1 MSYNSLDNNLD
12 VTFIADREIENYART
27 HPGQHINSD
36 IETLRSM
43 GFDRKMINKTYI
55 LLRPPNIERAIDY
68 MTEINGIIQHN
79 FFENRIGTSK
89 SLCYIC
95 KKARRYHL
103 GYVPGLY
110 NDENEDIN
118 IKNNKVNDKKSS
130 KESICSVCYEELSK
144 KEKKKNTLPCGH
156 LCCTSCWTNYLQT
169 LISEAKVED
178 IKCVEPK
185 CEQKLSE
192 DFIMKHIKTNKQ
204 LVSKYEKFRNR
215 ALIIK
220 DPNKK
225 LCPQPNCESYLE
237 KSWRTKYVKCKNG
250 HKFCFECLRPEH
262 GKSTCENVLEKDFL
276 LWKKDKVVKKCPNCK
291 IYIEKN
297 EGCNHMTCA
306 TCKYQWCWLCEGK
319 YEYGHYKTGKCNGH
333 QFTKANYIDEVYKPS
348 INSINTYSNS
358 YYNNNI
364 NTISNNQYNNNTNN
378 AFYYINNNNENNSN
392 NSSRVNSNILIKRN
406 VYFKS
411 DEEQQNCCCSLSTI
425 FKCCIHKVN
434 YIKSDI
440 DGFERLNA
448 LLIWIFGY
456 FLFVSYQVYNT
467 YQDKSIKF
475 NSYKNAYLII
485 GILISFCLFICYE
498 VMFTALITPFI
509 LVCLVYPFFVYKIKM
524 FFTIGNAHYFDYN
537 LNIINNNNNNTNNIT
552 NSNNYSSTSN
562 NRSKKSI
569 TLKKK
574 SKKKIKKVYFKSD
587 EEDQNCCCSLSSI
600 FPYCLHKV
608 NYLKDDIDG
617 LERCHALFI
626 WFFGYFLFVAYQIY
640 NASKDD
646 FLNYSSSRNIYL
658 FFGYL
663 IAFCS
668 FICYE
673 ALFTTLIT
681 PFILI
686 SLVYPFFVYRIKMF
700 FTIGNAHYYDNYN
713 KSKNKSNEPLI
724 SYY

>member
-1 MSYNSLDNNLD
+1 M
-12 VTFIADREIENYART
+12 
-27 HPGQHINSD
+27 
-36 IETLRSM
+36 
-43 GFDRKMINKTYI
+43 
-55 LLRPPNIERAIDY
+55 
-68 MTEINGIIQHN
+68 
-79 FFENRIGTSK
+79 
-89 SLCYIC
+89 
-95 KKARRYHL
+95 
-103 GYVPGLY
+103 
-110 NDENEDIN
+110 IN
-118 IKNNKVNDKKSS
+118 IKNNKINEIKTSQ
-130 KESICSVCYEELSK
+130 ESICSVCYEELSR
-144 KEKKKNTLPCGH
+144 KEKKINALPCGH

-185 CEQKLSE
+185 CDQKLSE
-192 DFIMKHIKTNKQ
+192 DFIMKHIKGNKQ
-204 LVSKYEKFRNR
+204 LVSKYEKFINR

-225 LCPQPNCESYLE
+225 LCPHPNCESYLE
-237 KSWRTKYVKCKNG
+237 KSRKTKYVKCKNG
-250 HKFCFECLRPEH
+250 HKYCFECLRPEH

-348 INSINTYSNS
+348 INSINTYSNN

-364 NTISNNQYNNNTNN
+364 NSISNTQYNNNTNN
-378 AFYYINNNNENNSN
+378 AFAYINNNNNRNN
-392 NSSRVNSNILIKRN
+392 SRVNNNNAVKRN

-411 DEEQQNCCCSLSTI
+411 DEEQENCCCSLSTI
-425 FKCCIHKVN
+425 FRCCLHKVN

-440 DGFERLNA
+440 DGFERLHA
-448 LLIWIFGY
+448 LLIWFFGY
-456 FLFVSYQVYNT
+456 FLFVAYQIYNT
-467 YQDKSIKF
+467 YKDKSIKF

-485 GILISFCLFICYE
+485 GFLISFCLFICYE

-509 LVCLVYPFFVYKIKM
+509 LVSMVYPFFVYKIKM
-524 FFTIGNAHYFDYN
+524 FFTIGDAHYFDYT
-537 LNIINNNNNNTNNIT
+537 LNINNNNTNNIS
-552 NSNNYSSTSN
+552 NSNNYSNTNN
-562 NRSKKSI
+562 NRNKKNI
-569 TLKKK
+569 TLKKQTD
-574 SKKKIKKVYFKSD
+574 KKTKKVYFNSD

-626 WFFGYFLFVAYQIY
+626 WFCGYFLFVAYQVY
-640 NASKDD
+640 NSSED
-646 FLNYSSSRNIYL
+646 NYLYYRCSRKIYL

-673 ALFTTLIT
+673 VLFTTLIT

-700 FTIGNAHYYDNYN
+700 FTIGNAHYYDNY
-713 KSKNKSNEPLI
+713 KRKNMSNLLFP
-724 SYY
+724 S